1 MGFGGGVGVVSAEEA
16 ANNGEENE
24 YEVEGVAA
32 VLNCTRF
39 EDVGS
44 ERVQRRNHDERE
56 HQHEYE
62 EEYEEGGG
70 GEQQRVRAA
79 KTAAVSLLNRPERWH
94 CPRVTLLLV
103 HFV

>member
-1 MGFGGGVGVVSAEEA
+1 MGFGGGVGVASAEEA

-39 EDVGS
+39 EEDVGS
-44 ERVQRRNHDERE
+44 ERVQRRRS
-56 HQHEYE
+56 
-62 EEYEEGGG
+62 
-70 GEQQRVRAA
+70 V
-79 KTAAVSLLNRPERWH
+79 TERWH